1 MPTFYVLHIEKT
13 QQAYQTIFLSI
24 MGILGIRFRP
34 EFVIGDFEVALRN
47 AAQTVFGHYC
57 GATWIGCTFH
67 LCQAV
72 QKWLSKHH
80 GLIDAAI
87 AKGAF
92 LHVAS
97 QPESDE
103 QTTTPSTLS
112 SLSSSS
118 SSSSSSA
125 PSPSSSSTESSS
137 PQPDPPPNPPSFDPP
152 QIEPAEENDLSSFQ
166 MPNTGADVGKSSF

>member
-1 MPTFYVLHIEKT
+1 MPTFYVLHTEKT
-13 QQAYQTIFLSI
+13 QQAYESIFFSI
-24 MGILGIRFRP
+24 MKLMGIRFRP
-34 EFVIGDFEVALRN
+34 EFVIGDFELALRN
-47 AAQTVFGHYC
+47 AAHNIFSHYC
-57 GATWIGCTFH
+57 GSTWIGCTFH

-92 LHVAS
+92 LHVAP

-103 QTTTPSTLS
+103 QTAIPSNSS

-125 PSPSSSSTESSS
+125 TSSSSSSTEASST
-137 PQPDPPPNPPSFDPP
+137 QLEPPPNPPSIDPP
-152 QIEPAEENDLSSFQ
+152 QIEPAKENDLSSFL
-166 MPNTGADVGKSSF
+166 MLNTDADVGRSSF